1 MVVTI
6 YITMMIFTH
15 HHPGTIL
22 NFFFIE
28 PAKDSTVLRQFPVLF
43 VPDLL

>member
-15 HHPGTIL
+15 HHPGTSL